1 MINFLIPVF
10 SAVSQAG
17 SHTLDKIIL
26 STRKTTFKT
35 YLGISFPL
43 FALINIVLFA
53 ILKPSFGVENFLGIA
68 WILVLI
74 TTGIS
79 IVTNLTFYKALHD
92 DSLGEIETLYLLRNI
107 PIIIFSSIIFSD
119 ERNFFVILIALFA
132 SLAVLWSHFEHH
144 HFKIAK
150 NSLHYLVWTLVSAP
164 LDAII
169 LKIIL
174 QTWDPMALLLV
185 RSIIMGMVFGFLFF
199 KDAKNSRGKTIAMQ
213 ILTNIFTSIGWLLY
227 YLSYQKTGIVFTTL
241 IVTLQ
246 PLLTYLAS
254 LLFLKEKFHWKKTMA
269 FAMILLSLVPAQI
282 IK

>member
-10 SAVSQAG
+10 SAISQAG
-17 SHTLDKIIL
+17 AHTLDKIIL

-35 YLGISFPL
+35 YLGISFPI
-43 FALINIVLFA
+43 FALINIVLFL
-53 ILKPSFGVENFLGIA
+53 IIRPSFGTGNFLGIA
-68 WILVLI
+68 WILVLVA
-74 TTGIS
+74 TGIS
-79 IVTNLTFYKALHD
+79 LISNITFYKALHD

-119 ERNFFVILIALFA
+119 ERNFLVILVALFA
-132 SLAVLWSHFEHH
+132 SMAVLWSHWEHH

-150 NSLHYLVWTLVSAP
+150 NSLRYLLWTLISAP
-164 LDAII
+164 VDAII

-174 QTWDPMALLLV
+174 QTWDPVALLLV
-185 RSIIMGMVFGFLFF
+185 RSIIMGIVFGSLFF
-199 KDAKNSRGKTIAMQ
+199 KDAKNSTAKTTVLQ
-213 ILTNIFTSIGWLLY
+213 VLTNIATSVGWLLY

-254 LLFLKEKFHWKKTMA
+254 LLFLKEKFHWKKTTA
-269 FAMILLSLVPAQI
+269 FVVILASLVPAQM